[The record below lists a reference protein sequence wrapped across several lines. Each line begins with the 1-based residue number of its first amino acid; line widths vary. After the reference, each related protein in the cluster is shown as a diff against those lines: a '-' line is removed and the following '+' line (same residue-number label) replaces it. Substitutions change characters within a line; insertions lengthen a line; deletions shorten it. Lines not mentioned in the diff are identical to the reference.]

1 MIMQMYPL
9 LLSLALRGPS
19 HALLAP
25 VVVSTTHGLPGSA
38 PWTSEPIQNRRREEN
53 PACACCAWAPL
64 TSSALCAGSQCLAH
78 KVTNDT
84 RLTCAHLHPCL
95 PRAAREERAK
105 INNTA
110 CCCSRSS

>member
-38 PWTSEPIQNRRREEN
+38 PMDTPRCPCTWHPVAIEERE
-53 PACACCAWAPL
+53 
-64 TSSALCAGSQCLAH
+64 
-78 KVTNDT
+78 
-84 RLTCAHLHPCL
+84 AHLFACRIWPGPICGSCW
-95 PRAAREERAK
+95 AARR
-105 INNTA
+105 
-110 CCCSRSS
+110 